1 MIAAAAPLES
11 ALAAV
16 PDEIK
21 TVRGLGA
28 ARIIAEAERCADL
41 ISQAG
46 IMMWWDEKHLAQQ
59 RRCAGKSLYRG
70 VGVEPHPDEVTGA
83 VARGLAI
90 LAIRPL
96 GVEFAGL
103 HLCDH
108 PDNFGCEPGALAIDP
123 APQPGDIKAR
133 GAHWTPRELAEEVT
147 DNTLEAVVY
156 DPGPLVTA
164 DQSKWKLLT
173 PKQILSKSVAD
184 ISVGAGSFPIAATRY
199 LTARILEQVPAE
211 AGAERKWEHAVR
223 EAVITSCLYGADIDL
238 ASLELCCVALALM
251 VPLVDVDV
259 EIHRRFRHGD
269 ALLGIA
275 DIDQLRFWDLDAQR
289 GRAVHGRPV
298 IDVNAVAA
306 TGGLDMLWL
315 LADLLCGAALTTAG
329 KSAAARRGMAAEI
342 EPLAA
347 RVAASDPGAIET
359 ARLRARELLDT
370 DLPAGRPPR
379 KPLHWPLAFPE
390 VFIAERSDSTTPARV
405 AGLPWDAGVDSATDG
420 VAKPEQAVPV
430 AVMLPGLEDAA

>member
-1 MIAAAAPLES
+1 MIAAATPLES

-21 TVRGLGA
+21 TVRGWGA
-28 ARIIAEAERCADL
+28 AHIIAEAERCADL

-46 IMMWWDEKHLAQQ
+46 IMMWWNEKHLAQQ
-59 RRCAGKSLYRG
+59 RRCAGKPLYRG
-70 VGVEPHPDEVTGA
+70 VGVEPHPDEVTSA
-83 VARGLAI
+83 VTRGLAI

-108 PDNFGCEPGALAIDP
+108 PDGFGCEPGALAIDP

-164 DQSKWKLLT
+164 DQSKWRLLA
-173 PKQILSKSVAD
+173 PRQILSKSVAD
-184 ISVGAGSFPIAATRY
+184 ISVGAGPFPIAAVRY
-199 LTARILEQVPAE
+199 LTARILEQLPADS
-211 AGAERKWEHAVR
+211 GTDLEREHAVR

-238 ASLELCCVALALM
+238 ASLELCRIALALM
-251 VPLVDVDV
+251 VPLVDVDA

-269 ALLGIA
+269 SLLGIA
-275 DIDQLRFWDLDAQR
+275 GIDQLQYWDLDAQH
-289 GRAVHGRPV
+289 GRSVHGRPV

-315 LADLLCGAALTTAG
+315 LADLLCGAVLATAG
-329 KSAAARRGMAAEI
+329 KSATAHRRMAAEI
-342 EPLAA
+342 EPLAV
-347 RVAASDPGAIET
+347 RVAVGDPGAIEA

-390 VFIAERSDSTTPARV
+390 VF
-405 AGLPWDAGVDSATDG
+405 G
-420 VAKPEQAVPV
+420 VAQFRPQIIA
-430 AVMLPGLEDAA
+430 